1 MPFADA
7 GIGINAFAVQQDAF
21 LPLER
26 ANLPVRNAKD
36 GAQHIICPPSV
47 HFLRH
52 EESIAFILLGHFSNT
67 LEYCAII
74 FTISCEGSISNSV
87 FLPSRMKNR

>member
-1 MPFADA
+1 MSVIAR
-7 GIGINAFAVQQDAF
+7 AVF
-21 LPLER
+21 TGRKR
-26 ANLPVRNAKD
+26 ARVVGDAKD

-52 EESIAFILLGHFSNT
+52 EESIAFILPGHFSNT

-74 FTISCEGSISNSV
+74 FTISCEGSISNNV